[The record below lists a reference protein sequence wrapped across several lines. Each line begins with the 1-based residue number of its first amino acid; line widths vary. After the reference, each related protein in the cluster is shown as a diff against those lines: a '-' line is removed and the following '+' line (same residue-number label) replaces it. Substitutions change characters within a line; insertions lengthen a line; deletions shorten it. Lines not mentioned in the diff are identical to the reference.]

1 MKILVAYATRHGATQ
16 GIAERIAQTLEADGL
31 DVTLGRWPAS
41 HSLTNSDEF
50 AVPDATAWM
59 LRRLGVPSA

>member
-31 DVTLGRWPAS
+31 DVTLGPVKVRGLRKA
-41 HSLTNSDEF
+41 
-50 AVPDATAWM
+50 DAEINWSTRHEGA
-59 LRRLGVPSA
+59 R